1 MDFLTV
7 FFVGI
12 VALALL
18 QHVVVPL
25 AVQFAD
31 GVLLWVFR
39 RPQARLQNWRTLD
52 PVEQNLQR
60 ASHGAALVG
69 LVLLAAVDTPDSA
82 VSFIRSHAPAGMWP
96 GLLLLPPLAY
106 GLVRFLVGVYRS
118 WGMRDGML
126 TWRAVVKI
134 AVGIVLLFYVPFD
147 KGLILRLASSVSS
160 YATLRESWEL
170 ALLVLVPLAAYWC
183 LVTGIVRFVL
193 AISGGLRFR
202 RKKVPPPVTM
212 PHGDS
217 RVAGPGEGRRAMQ
230 GQGRKS
236 RMDGRK
242 F

>member
-1 MDFLTV
+1 MDILTF

-25 AVQFAD
+25 AVQLAD

-39 RPQARLQNWRTLD
+39 RPQARLHNWRSLN

-69 LVLLAAVDTPDSA
+69 LVLLAAIDTPDSVIA
-82 VSFIRSHAPAGMWP
+82 FVRSHMPASMSP

-134 AVGIVLLFYVPFD
+134 AVGIVLLVYVPFD
-147 KGLILRLASSVSS
+147 YGLILRFAASVRS
-160 YATLRESWEL
+160 YATLLELSWQL

-183 LVTGIVRFVL
+183 LVTGVVRFVL
-193 AISGGLRFR
+193 AISGGFRFR
-202 RKKVPPPVTM
+202 PKRAA
-212 PHGDS
+212 
-217 RVAGPGEGRRAMQ
+217 AGA
-230 GQGRKS
+230 
-236 RMDGRK
+236 DAAW
-242 F
+242 